1 MSGIPEYDDHMKLL
15 TIILLLAG
23 CTKVSEELADS
34 SSGPCE
40 NELTCFTPEAADSC
54 EDCDATC
61 QQDYLPSLD
70 RRHLEGAVDYANL
83 DAVEHTEGDPVY
95 PPAAGPH
102 YRCWWD
108 WGVWEEEVPVE
119 RWVHNM
125 EHGGVVFLYNC
136 PEGCADEVAALVDA
150 VGSRDRVV
158 VSPYANMQWRFA
170 AVAWEHRTLTQ
181 CLDVDHMV
189 RFYTDRV
196 GKGPEDVAS
205 MAPSGCMD
213 DDTEESSDSGS
224 TDSGSTDSGAAD
236 SGTSG

>member
-1 MSGIPEYDDHMKLL
+1 M
-15 TIILLLAG
+15 
-23 CTKVSEELADS
+23 
-34 SSGPCE
+34 
-40 NELTCFTPEAADSC
+40 
-54 EDCDATC
+54 
-61 QQDYLPSLD
+61 
-70 RRHLEGAVDYANL
+70 
-83 DAVEHTEGDPVY
+83 
-95 PPAAGPH
+95 
-102 YRCWWD
+102 
-108 WGVWEEEVPVE
+108 WEEEVPVE

-136 PEGCADEVAALVDA
+136 PEGCADEVAALVEA

-158 VSPYANMQWRFA
+158 VSPYSNMQWRFA

-205 MAPSGCMD
+205 MAPTGCMD

-224 TDSGSTDSGAAD
+224 TDSGSTDSGSTDSGAAD

>member
-1 MSGIPEYDDHMKLL
+1 MLGIPEYDEPMKML
-15 TIILLLAG
+15 TILFFLAS
-23 CTKVSEELADS
+23 CTKVTEELADS

-40 NELTCFTPEAADSC
+40 NELTCFAPEGVDSC
-54 EDCDATC
+54 IDCDATC
-61 QQDYLPSLD
+61 QRDYLPSFD

-83 DAVEHTEGDPVY
+83 DAVEHTYGDPIY

-136 PEGCADEVAALVDA
+136 PEGCAEEVAALVEA
-150 VGSRDRVV
+150 VGARDRVI
-158 VSPYANMQWRFA
+158 VSPYANMEWRFA

-213 DDTEESSDSGS
+213 DEE
-224 TDSGSTDSGAAD
+224 D
-236 SGTSG
+236 SGTSKDTGDSEDTGNSADTVSSN